1 MLFMIYNKINA
12 YFTLTYLTKFPRR
25 HCAPYNLFTYLLTQ
39 IKWEMRK
46 DLEYE
51 KLYVSGGVV
60 GNVVMNRCVKLVVR
74 QRPIVLLAKLL

>member
-1 MLFMIYNKINA
+1 
-12 YFTLTYLTKFPRR
+12 
-25 HCAPYNLFTYLLTQ
+25 
-39 IKWEMRK
+39 MRK